1 MIHKVTRPI
10 VVPGGPH
17 IDGRPLSRFTE
28 LGAAWGPT
36 VHGLSLANGQAL
48 FRPEM
53 YPDSRVSVGFNT
65 GSATLQ
71 HIACGNHAS
80 LETTAV
86 FTFEA
91 WVRFN
96 VSHSTYNCFMRKS
109 HVFHRGVWVQPTGI
123 LRAYIGHATTSADSQ
138 ASSLPLALGV
148 WTHVACTYDSAGDK
162 KIRLYVNG
170 VETTYST
177 QTAGVGAP
185 TDYTAGHLFIGGHST
200 TYRFDGRISDVRLWN
215 VARSVANIL
224 ADMNSRLIGDE
235 AGLVGYWK
243 LDDRTGLTAADS
255 TVNANDGTLT
265 NGPWWV
271 VEGFA
276 ACANT
281 NNRHLIRVYDSTR
294 KAATG
299 YIDVAGGGEAL
310 GAELVTNGDNEA
322 AAATFGT
329 STASRGTRSQ
339 SAEQARG
346 GANSLKFLKN
356 ADAGTGYL
364 NFNDTT
370 LALVS
375 PGKLYD
381 IAFWVYLPSGQTG
394 HTVRTD
400 WWYHNVP
407 AWPRVRIDVTT
418 TDTWVQVAF
427 RGTVNNHCQFNVQLV
442 DGVDTDKFYLDDF
455 TIKEVTDCA
464 TDGVHIVS
472 SPGGAQNWK
481 SIQPGFLYNDSAY
494 KLEVFKTR

>member
-1 MIHKVTRPI
+1 MIYKVTRPI

-17 IDGRPLSRFTE
+17 IDGRPLSRVTE
-28 LGAAWGPT
+28 RSATWGPT
-36 VHGLSLANGQAL
+36 VHGLSLVDAQAFL
-48 FRPEM
+48 
-53 YPDSRVSVGFNT
+53 RV
-65 GSATLQ
+65 Q
-71 HIACGNHAS
+71 
-80 LETTAV
+80 
-86 FTFEA
+86 
-91 WVRFN
+91 
-96 VSHSTYNCFMRKS
+96 
-109 HVFHRGVWVQPTGI
+109 GVDLSP
-123 LRAYIGHATTSADSQ
+123 YAD
-138 ASSLPLALGV
+138 
-148 WTHVACTYDSAGDK
+148 
-162 KIRLYVNG
+162 
-170 VETTYST
+170 
-177 QTAGVGAP
+177 
-185 TDYTAGHLFIGGHST
+185 
-200 TYRFDGRISDVRLWN
+200 
-215 VARSVANIL
+215 
-224 ADMNSRLIGDE
+224 
-235 AGLVGYWK
+235 
-243 LDDRTGLTAADS
+243 AA
-255 TVNANDGTLT
+255 
-265 NGPWWV
+265 
-271 VEGFA
+271 
-276 ACANT
+276 
-281 NNRHLIRVYDSTR
+281 NRHLIRVYDSTR

-427 RGTVNNHCQFNVQLV
+427 RGTVNNHCQFNVQLM

-494 KLEVFKTR
+494 KLEVFKAR